1 MKTKYKLITMNTI
14 SDKHFTDYLQ
24 KQAKNGWMLEKTG
37 SSFFK
42 FRKTEPQDLRFF
54 IDYERPIHSYLQVL
68 EQRGYHFID
77 NFRIIN
83 IFYSDDINK
92 EPIEKDAALLAAREK
107 RLYHPGIIAT
117 FIISGLL
124 LFFTCD
130 IFGLSTYLFI
140 SKDHMIL
147 YFNKLIAYFIL
158 KFVSVFFIWQGIF
171 LWLLRFKCS
180 RESHNKQFPHGLF
193 VGAAFISRLFDIII
207 FITLIVCIII
217 FSMDLPFLLLA
228 FFLYLILYCG
238 ISYCIN
244 KKIIKIENETKR
256 KLLMIV
262 VLLFFII
269 SYLTISSVFDR
280 DEQCFPQSNGY
291 QSAANNYESQSRT
304 LLYNHETYYGHD
316 NDKDQLNSYIQTYSE
331 DIYYCINEDIAQSVF
346 AALIINA
353 DHDRRIPD
361 MQEIDRITEEKGSF
375 DSLKDVPFY
384 NYEKSAAHLNAYHDQ
399 DYDLCYGY
407 DDNYIVMK
415 DKTVFSL
422 QLKDDTDLHQ
432 LLDYYFNK

>member
-1 MKTKYKLITMNTI
+1 MKTKYKLISINTI

-24 KQAKNGWMLEKTG
+24 KQAKNGWMLEKMG
-37 SSFFK
+37 SLFFK

-54 IDYERPIHSYLQVL
+54 IDYERPIHSYHQAL

-77 NFRIIN
+77 HFRIIN
-83 IFYSDDINK
+83 IFYSDDITK
-92 EPIEKDAALLAAREK
+92 EPIEKDAALLAARKK

-217 FSMDLPFLLLA
+217 FNIDLPFLLLA

-244 KKIIKIENETKR
+244 KKIIKIENETK
-256 KLLMIV
+256 
-262 VLLFFII
+262 
-269 SYLTISSVFDR
+269 
-280 DEQCFPQSNGY
+280 E
-291 QSAANNYESQSRT
+291 NY
-304 LLYNHETYYGHD
+304 
-316 NDKDQLNSYIQTYSE
+316 
-331 DIYYCINEDIAQSVF
+331 
-346 AALIINA
+346 
-353 DHDRRIPD
+353 
-361 MQEIDRITEEKGSF
+361 
-375 DSLKDVPFY
+375 
-384 NYEKSAAHLNAYHDQ
+384 
-399 DYDLCYGY
+399 
-407 DDNYIVMK
+407 
-415 DKTVFSL
+415 
-422 QLKDDTDLHQ
+422 
-432 LLDYYFNK
+432 